1 MNPFKYGCVVDGENF
16 CARREAEL
24 QLRRFAES
32 GQNVVVQGARRMGKS
47 SLVRKAISEMRG
59 ERLIYIDLYYIGSMA
74 DLCSRVMAG
83 IARMNDK
90 MPFIRKVMTLVS
102 HLRPTLSF
110 STTDGSPILS
120 VDAHAADRPESL
132 QTVMDMLAKVSAG
145 GKTCIVFDEFQD
157 ILRLPDAN
165 RILAEMRGAIQL
177 QPNVPY
183 FFLGSVRHDMMS
195 IFSSPQSPFFKS
207 AAAFEVDAIDQ
218 EDFTAF
224 IVRRFSTGH
233 RKISAET
240 AARLIGFADSVSG
253 DVQELCAALWETT
266 EANSLIAENDVPL
279 ALEHIFARERKG
291 FEKSISRLTPT
302 QIAVLKGIADVDNA
316 KIYSSRFLESIRIP
330 STGTVK
336 KAVKRLAEDELV
348 YEWQRSWRFVDPFF
362 REWVRRKI

>member
-1 MNPFKYGCVVDGENF
+1 VFIGFSFLWFCESRATPVARKIEKSRRAKRPDG
-16 CARREAEL
+16 
-24 QLRRFAES
+24 
-32 GQNVVVQGARRMGKS
+32 
-47 SLVRKAISEMRG
+47 
-59 ERLIYIDLYYIGSMA
+59 
-74 DLCSRVMAG
+74 
-83 IARMNDK
+83 
-90 MPFIRKVMTLVS
+90 
-102 HLRPTLSF
+102 
-110 STTDGSPILS
+110 
-120 VDAHAADRPESL
+120 
-132 QTVMDMLAKVSAG
+132 
-145 GKTCIVFDEFQD
+145 
-157 ILRLPDAN
+157 N

-195 IFSSPQSPFFKS
+195 TFSSPQSPFFKS

-266 EANSLIAENDVPL
+266 EANSLITENDVPL

-302 QIAVLKGIADVDNA
+302 QIAVLKGIAAVDDA

>member
-1 MNPFKYGCVVDGENF
+1 MNPFKYGCVVDGDNF
-16 CARREAEL
+16 CARAEAER

-47 SLVRKAISEMRG
+47 SLVRKAISDMRS
-59 ERLIYIDLYYIGSMA
+59 ESMIYIDLYYIGTMA
-74 DLCSRVMAG
+74 DLCGRVMAG

-90 MPFIRKVMTLVS
+90 MSFVRKVMNLVS

-120 VDAHAADRPESL
+120 VDARAADAPGSL
-132 QTVMDMLAKVSAG
+132 QTVMEMLAKVAAG

-165 RILAEMRGAIQL
+165 RILAEMRGSIQL
-177 QPNVPY
+177 QPDVPY

-195 IFSSPQSPFFKS
+195 IFSSPKSPFFKS
-207 AAAFEVDAIDQ
+207 AAAFEVDAIRQ
-218 EDFTAF
+218 VDFAAF
-224 IVRRFSTGH
+224 IVRRFASGQ
-233 RKISAET
+233 RKVSSEMASRIIE
-240 AARLIGFADSVSG
+240 FADSVSG

-266 EANSLIAENDVPL
+266 ETDATITESDVPV

-291 FEKSISRLTPT
+291 FEKSILRLTPT
-302 QIAVLKGIADVDNA
+302 QVAVLKGLSASDAA
-316 KIYSSRFLESIRIP
+316 KIYSAQFLENVRIA

-336 KAVKRLAEDELV
+336 KAVKRLEADELV

>member
-1 MNPFKYGCVVDGENF
+1 MNPFKYGCVVEGENF
-16 CARREAEL
+16 CARTDAER

-47 SLVRKAISEMRG
+47 SLVRKALSAMRG
-59 ERLIYIDLYYIGSMA
+59 ENLIYIDLYYIGTMA

-90 MPFIRKVMTLVS
+90 MPFIRKVMALVS

-120 VDAHAADRPESL
+120 VDARAADAPESL
-132 QTVMDMLAKVSAG
+132 QTVMDMLAKIAAN

-177 QPNVPY
+177 QPDVPY

-195 IFSSPQSPFFKS
+195 IFSSPKSPFFKS
-207 AAAFEVDAIDQ
+207 AAAFEVDAIRQ
-218 EDFTAF
+218 SDFTAF
-224 IVRRFSTGH
+224 IVRRFASGH
-233 RKISAET
+233 RKISATT
-240 AARLIGFADSVSG
+240 ATEIIKFADSVSG

-266 EANSLIAENDVPL
+266 EDCTTITEGDIPF
-279 ALEHIFARERKG
+279 ALEHIFTRERKG
-291 FEKSISRLTPT
+291 FEKSISHLTPT
-302 QIAVLKGIADVDNA
+302 QIAVLKGLAATDAA
-316 KIYSSRFLESIRIP
+316 KIYSSQFLESVRIA

-336 KAVKRLAEDELV
+336 KAIKRLEVDELI

-362 REWVRRKI
+362 REWVKRNI

>member
-59 ERLIYIDLYYIGSMA
+59 ERLIYIGLYYIGSMA

-218 EDFTAF
+218 EDFAAF

-266 EANSLIAENDVPL
+266 EANSLITENDVPL

-302 QIAVLKGIADVDNA
+302 QIAVLKGIAAVDDA

-348 YEWQRSWRFVDPFF
+348 YEWQHSWRFVDPFF

>member
-1 MNPFKYGCVVDGENF
+1 MNPFKYGCVVEGENF
-16 CARREAEL
+16 CARKNAEL

-59 ERLIYIDLYYIGSMA
+59 EKLIYIDLYYIGSMA

-90 MPFIRKVMTLVS
+90 MSFIRKVMALVS

-120 VDAHAADRPESL
+120 VDAHAADMPESL
-132 QTVMDMLAKVSAG
+132 QTVMDMLAKLAAE

-157 ILRLPDAN
+157 ILRLPDAS

-195 IFSSPQSPFFKS
+195 IFSSPKSPFFKS
-207 AAAFEVDAIDQ
+207 AAAFEVDAINQD
-218 EDFTAF
+218 DFTAF
-224 IVRRFSTGH
+224 IVRRFTAGH

-253 DVQELCAALWETT
+253 DVQELCA
-266 EANSLIAENDVPL
+266 
-279 ALEHIFARERKG
+279 G

-302 QIAVLKGIADVDNA
+302 QIAVLKGIAAVDGA

-336 KAVKRLAEDELV
+336 KAVKRLADDELV